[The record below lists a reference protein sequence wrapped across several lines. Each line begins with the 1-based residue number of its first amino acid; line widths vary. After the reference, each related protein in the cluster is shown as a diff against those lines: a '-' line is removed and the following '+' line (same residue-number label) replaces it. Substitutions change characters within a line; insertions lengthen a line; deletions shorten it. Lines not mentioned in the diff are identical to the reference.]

1 MSSEVANDDRKELH
15 EPPARKM
22 EVDED
27 YDDSGEDEK
36 RNVAQKSEKS
46 SPHGP
51 PSISGANGIQ
61 PATAQAE
68 AKA

>member
-1 MSSEVANDDRKELH
+1 MTSEPLKEDRRELH

-36 RNVAQKSEKS
+36 RNAVHKSEKS
-46 SPHGP
+46 SPRGP
-51 PSISGANGIQ
+51 PTMSGPNGLP
-61 PATAQAE
+61 PAPAQAE